1 MMLVHDACI
10 HFLFCLVSCVLSWHG
25 SMHLLSRLFSLACH
39 LLLELPCSGAE
50 LVLSKVSLS
59 GSRFGCR
66 LIPLLRCSLGIW
78 VSKSV
83 PVCGVCFPAF
93 LTNAHF
99 DGRLDRFLGKVLFA
113 PSSLMAF
120 MGFMLSVFPPC
131 MVHLLLWCC
140 LLSCIVLMVFF
151 LFCIRRGGLSC
162 LACFC
167 VCVVMQPTMELGVF
181 VTRTPLVLRLIS
193 KN

>member
-1 MMLVHDACI
+1 M
-10 HFLFCLVSCVLSWHG
+10 SWHG

-59 GSRFGCR
+59 GTRFGCR

-99 DGRLDRFLGKVLFA
+99 DGLLDRFLSWDLLL

-140 LLSCIVLMVFF
+140 LLSRIVLMDI
-151 LFCIRRGGLSC
+151 LFVLHAQRR
-162 LACFC
+162 
-167 VCVVMQPTMELGVF
+167 
-181 VTRTPLVLRLIS
+181 LVLFGMFLCLCCHAADDGT
-193 KN
+193 

>member
-1 MMLVHDACI
+1 MMSSMGFIRFSLVFALACSFMMLVHVACI

-25 SMHLLSRLFSLACH
+25 SMHLLSWLFSLACH

-93 LTNAHF
+93 LSNAHF
-99 DGRLDRFLGKVLFA
+99 DGRLDRFLGWDLFV

-120 MGFMLSVFPPC
+120 MGFMLSVFPPFA
-131 MVHLLLWCC
+131 VEC
-140 LLSCIVLMVFF
+140 L
-151 LFCIRRGGLSC
+151 G
-162 LACFC
+162 
-167 VCVVMQPTMELGVF
+167 
-181 VTRTPLVLRLIS
+181 
-193 KN
+193 